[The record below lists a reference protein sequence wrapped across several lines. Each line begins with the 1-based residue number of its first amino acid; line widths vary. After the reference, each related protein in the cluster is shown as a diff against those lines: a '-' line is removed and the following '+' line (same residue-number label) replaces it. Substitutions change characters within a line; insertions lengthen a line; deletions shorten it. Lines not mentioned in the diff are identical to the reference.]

1 MSTLGILIRQRAR
14 RDRVQLIIWI
24 LGVPLLALFSTT
36 AVQQSYG
43 DLAGRSNIIRLA
55 IANPSILMLR
65 GTPEGGGLDSFVFFE
80 IFTFIAL
87 LAGLMS
93 TFMAVRHSRAEEE
106 SGRAE
111 LIGST
116 PAARTMPT
124 VATIVYGTLVN
135 LVLGLFV
142 ALGFMEGKLDAVG
155 SLVAGLA
162 TAATGI
168 AFLAVGLL
176 VAQFMRTSRG
186 ANGFAS
192 ALVVAAYIFRG
203 IGDALGTPSADRLH
217 VTPTWWSWISPIGWG
232 QATQAYTGNRLAPL
246 LLSVALA
253 VVCVVVV
260 FLLQAR
266 RDSGAS
272 LLAGGAARTDARGT
286 LSSSLG
292 LAWRLQWPTVV
303 GWAIGGAFGGL
314 LAGTLG
320 RVVSQASTADP
331 SMQKIVRGLVPG
343 GHGSLT
349 QIFISAIFVIVG
361 VLAAVCATQ
370 VVIRMRQEEVGGT
383 AELILAAPVSR
394 VRWLVDYLVIGT
406 AAIVAVL
413 LAAALA
419 SGLSTLSADDEAG
432 GFGDSFAAAA
442 AQLPAALVYL
452 AVLALLFVILPGWVI
467 GLGWVAI
474 GVGTVFGIFG
484 GLIGLPE
491 WARNISPFTHS
502 PVPVGT
508 STDWSGGVWMLGIAI
523 VATILAAVGMRRR
536 ELSST

>member
-1 MSTLGILIRQRAR
+1 MSSLGILVRQRLR
-14 RDRVQLIIWI
+14 RDRLQLVIWL

-36 AVQQSYG
+36 AVHQSYG
-43 DLAGRSNIIRLA
+43 DLAGRSNIIQLA

-65 GTPEGGGLDSFVFFE
+65 GTPEGGGLDAFVFFE

-93 TFMAVRHSRAEEE
+93 TFLAVRHSRAEEE

-116 PAARTMPT
+116 PAARTAPT
-124 VATIVYGTLVN
+124 VATIVYGVLVN
-135 LVLGLFV
+135 LILGLLV
-142 ALGFMEGKLDAVG
+142 ALGFTAGGLDAVG

-168 AFLAVGLL
+168 AFLGVGLL
-176 VAQFMRTSRG
+176 AAQFMRTSRG
-186 ANGFAS
+186 ANGVAS

-217 VTPTWWSWISPIGWG
+217 VTPAWWSWISPIGWG

-246 LLSVALA
+246 LLSLALA
-253 VVCVVVV
+253 AACLVAV

-272 LLAGGAARTDARGT
+272 LLAGGVARADARAS
-286 LSSSLG
+286 LSGSLA

-331 SMQKIVRGLVPG
+331 AMQRIVRGLVPG

-383 AELILAAPVSR
+383 AEMIIAAPVSR

-406 AAIVAVL
+406 VAIAAVL

-419 SGLSTLSADDEAG
+419 SGLSTLPTGDQAG
-432 GFGDSFAAAA
+432 GFGDSFRAAA

-452 AVLALLFVILPGWVI
+452 GVLSLVFVLLPGWVI
-467 GLGWVAI
+467 GLGWTAVGI
-474 GVGTVFGIFG
+474 GTVFGIFG

-508 STDWSGGVWMLGIAI
+508 STDWSGGAWMLGIAL
-523 VATILAAVGMRRR
+523 VAAVLAALGMRRR